1 MKRILVVSHSF
12 LANDPRVRRAVYA
25 MVDAGWTV
33 EGLFLDAPV
42 SDGRLRTWRVPIRRR
57 QGGILRYTFEY
68 GVFFLWMFGWVLS
81 RSIRHRP
88 DVVYVNS
95 PPDVFALAASPAK
108 LFGARV
114 ILDIHDPMPELLL
127 SKGRT
132 SGMAWKALVAQ
143 ERLGMASADSL
154 ITVHEPLADLITE
167 RVANAEF
174 SIVMNV
180 PNLADWPALVRD
192 PASRMLI
199 YTGTVANRYGLD
211 DVIRAV
217 ALASPDVPDLRLRI
231 VGDGEDLET
240 LRQLVI
246 DEDVADRVEFVGR
259 VPYAE
264 IRSHIDGAWLGVN
277 LPKPDGLGELSFSN
291 KVVEWV
297 GIGLPVLATR
307 TSTMERYFSEDTL
320 FYTEGGNVEAI
331 ADSLRAIHE
340 LSNEEVSRRIG
351 ASQQALDRI
360 SWDVQRA
367 TLLATI
373 HEAAE
378 QTSN

>member
-33 EGLFLDAPV
+33 EGLFLDPPLN
-42 SDGRLRTWRVPIRRR
+42 DGRLRTWRVPIRRR
-57 QGGILRYTFEY
+57 QGGIARYAYEY
-68 GVFFLWMFGWVLS
+68 GVFFLWMLGWVLI
-81 RSIRHRP
+81 RSIRHHP

-95 PPDVFALAASPAK
+95 PPDAFALAASPAR

-132 SGMAWKALVAQ
+132 SGAAWKALVAQ

-167 RVANAEF
+167 RVTDAEF

-180 PNLADWPALVRD
+180 PNLADWPELERD
-192 PASRMLI
+192 PASRTLI

-211 DVIRAV
+211 DAIRAV
-217 ALASPDVPDLRLRI
+217 ALAAPDIPNLRLRI

-240 LRQLVI
+240 LRRLVVV
-246 DEDVADRVEFVGR
+246 EGVADRVEFVGR

-264 IRSHIDGAWLGVN
+264 IRTKIDGAWMGIN

-297 GIGLPVLATR
+297 GIGLPVLAAR
-307 TSTMERYFSEDTL
+307 TSTMERYFPEDTL
-320 FYTEGGNVEAI
+320 FYTDGGNVEAI
-331 ADSLRAIHE
+331 ADSLRAVHR
-340 LSNEEVSRRIG
+340 LSSEDVSGRID
-351 ASQQALDRI
+351 ASQRALEPI

-367 TLLATI
+367 SLLATI
-373 HEAAE
+373 EETAE
-378 QTSN
+378 RSSS